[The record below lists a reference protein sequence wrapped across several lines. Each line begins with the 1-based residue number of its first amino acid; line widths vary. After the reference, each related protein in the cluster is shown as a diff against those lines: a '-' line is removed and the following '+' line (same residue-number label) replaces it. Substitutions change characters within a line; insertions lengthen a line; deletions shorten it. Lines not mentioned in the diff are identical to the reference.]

1 MKNYRQF
8 NLAFFGLTI
17 PGLLAVGL
25 FNIGIDPYGVMNS
38 PEWRL
43 NRLRTEQFN
52 HVRLFKATSVTRIA
66 PKTVLLGSSRTDLG
80 LDPKHPALAKG
91 KPAYNLGLVGPNMY
105 EVKRYFDH
113 AIANQPELQTV
124 VLGVDFFM
132 FNEYKTHPADFEEAR
147 LERENLTPKE
157 LLNVT
162 LSLGVTRSSL
172 GTIKNSWRSP
182 ANFLYHDNGFRYV
195 HNNEPDNPL
204 PQEFKNM
211 IRGFF
216 REGGY
221 YSRYKLSQGF
231 LNDLRELVEICQS
244 RNIDLKIF
252 ISPSHA
258 TQWEA
263 LRLAGHWDDFEQ
275 WKRELV
281 AIAPVWDF
289 SGYHSISTE
298 PISENMTYYWDSSH
312 YRQEVGN
319 LILNRLFDYEPASVP
334 ADFGVLITPE
344 TVEQHF
350 VKIRRDR
357 EYWANANPEAIA
369 FVEELKP

>member
-172 GTIKNSWRSP
+172 GTIKNSWRSQ

-216 REGGY
+216 REEGY
-221 YSRYKLSQGF
+221 YPRYKLSQGF

-263 LRLAGHWDDFEQ
+263 LRMAGHWNDFEQ

-319 LILNRLFDYEPASVP
+319 LILNRLFDHELASVP
-334 ADFGVLITPE
+334 ADFGVLTTPE
-344 TVEQHF
+344 NVEEHL
-350 VKIRRDR
+350 VKIQRDR
-357 EYWANANPEAIA
+357 ESWANANPEAIA

>member
-8 NLAFFGLTI
+8 NRAFFGLTI

-25 FNIGIDPYGVMNS
+25 FNIGVDPYGVMNS

-52 HVRLFKATSVTRIA
+52 HVRLFKATSVKRIA

-80 LDPKHPALAKG
+80 LDPKHPALADG

-105 EVKRYFDH
+105 EVRRYFDH
-113 AIANQPELQTV
+113 ALATQPNLKTV

-132 FNEYKTHPADFEEAR
+132 FNEYKTNPADFEEAR
-147 LERENLTPKE
+147 LERDNLTPQE
-157 LLNVT
+157 WLNVT

-172 GTIKNSWRSP
+172 GTIKNSWRSQ

-195 HNNEPDNPL
+195 HNNESYRPL
-204 PQEFKNM
+204 PQEFENM
-211 IRGFF
+211 IYGFF
-216 REGGY
+216 REEGY
-221 YSRYKLSQGF
+221 YPSFTLSQDF
-231 LNDLRELVEICQS
+231 LNDFRELVEICRS
-244 RNIDLKIF
+244 RNIDLHIF

-289 SGYHSISTE
+289 SGYHYISTE
-298 PISENMTYYWDSSH
+298 PISEEMAYYWDSSH

-319 LILNRLFDYEPASVP
+319 LILNRLFDHDIASVP
-334 ADFGVLITPE
+334 PDFGVLMTPE
-344 TVEQHF
+344 TIEENLVE
-350 VKIRRDR
+350 IRRDR
-357 EYWANANPEAIA
+357 ESWANANTEAIA